1 MLITIVVELAF
12 QTGDNVDKKKKK
24 LTEFQRKVFYET
36 IYYRGLENYCKVM
49 MRLTLALSSK
59 NMIKN
64 DEDDERQAGR
74 FALRMKMIEKA
85 LFIRKLNYEEFKK
98 GRDEVNKMEVIE
110 L

>member
-1 MLITIVVELAF
+1 
-12 QTGDNVDKKKKK
+12 
-24 LTEFQRKVFYET
+24 
-36 IYYRGLENYCKVM
+36 